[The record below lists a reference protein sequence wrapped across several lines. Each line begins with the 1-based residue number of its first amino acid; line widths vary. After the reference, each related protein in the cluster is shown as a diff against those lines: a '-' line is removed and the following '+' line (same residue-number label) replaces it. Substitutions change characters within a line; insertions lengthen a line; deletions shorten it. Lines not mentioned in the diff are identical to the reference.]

1 MWANYLRKLAAR
13 IKAILAT
20 PQTEWKV
27 IAQEHDTL
35 FDLLISYVAILAAIP
50 EVAHFIGQSFIGGY
64 TPVVPN
70 FLRAVVVYL
79 ITFAMVYIIAGVID
93 LLAPRFGGEKNF
105 ANAVKLS
112 AYSHTPLWLA
122 GIFLLVPGLNFL
134 LILGLYG
141 FYLLWIGLPMLMKV
155 PHEKALPYVA
165 AVTAWVLIGRIG
177 SASPNAG
184 VDANLDSIT
193 AVVIGGTSLF
203 GGRGSIVGT
212 LIGALIVGVFRSAV
226 SLAGL
231 DVLWQE
237 FAIGVLIIIAV
248 ALDQWIRRVSA

>member
-1 MWANYLRKLAAR
+1 MWANYLRKLVDR
-13 IKAILAT
+13 IKAILLT

-27 IAQEHDTL
+27 IEAEHDTL

-50 EVAHFIGQSFIGGY
+50 ELAHFIGQSFIGGY

-70 FLRAVVVYL
+70 LVRAIVVYFV
-79 ITFAMVYIIAGVID
+79 TFAMVYVIAGVID
-93 LLAPRFGGEKNF
+93 LLAPRFGAEKNF

-155 PHEKALPYVA
+155 SDDKALPYAA
-165 AVTAWVLIGRIG
+165 AVTACALIPAVVLTFVRNEPSVHILLR
-177 SASPNAG
+177 
-184 VDANLDSIT
+184 
-193 AVVIGGTSLF
+193 AVVIAIRHKSAMF
-203 GGRGSIVGT
+203 GRPRRAPRAGAR
-212 LIGALIVGVFRSAV
+212 IGPWR
-226 SLAGL
+226 
-231 DVLWQE
+231 D
-237 FAIGVLIIIAV
+237 
-248 ALDQWIRRVSA
+248 

>member
-1 MWANYLRKLAAR
+1 MIARKACSESTGVRKAPLGGTNVGKLSAQAR
-13 IKAILAT
+13 R
-20 PQTEWKV
+20 PDQGNPGDSQWKV

-50 EVAHFIGQSFIGGY
+50 EVAHFIGQSFVGGY

-155 PHEKALPYVA
+155 PHEKALPYAA
-165 AVTAWVLIGRIG
+165 AVTAC
-177 SASPNAG
+177 
-184 VDANLDSIT
+184 
-193 AVVIGGTSLF
+193 
-203 GGRGSIVGT
+203 
-212 LIGALIVGVFRSAV
+212 ALIPAFV
-226 SLAGL
+226 LA
-231 DVLWQE
+231 
-237 FAIGVLIIIAV
+237 LI
-248 ALDQWIRRVSA
+248 